1 MKKWLKISGALLPL
15 VALPATV
22 VACSAKETTEDKIDK
37 LINLTTE
44 LSFKSFEKS
53 GNQSQKKLKNKQL
66 NKPKIL

>member
-22 VACSAKETTEDKIDK
+22 VACNANKTTEDKIDK
-37 LINLTTE
+37 LINLTVE
-44 LSFKSFEKS
+44 FSFKSFEKKEI
-53 GNQSQKKLKNKQL
+53 QSQKKLKNKQL